1 MVGIPFDVELIN
13 GRGECGY
20 FTIREAGPE
29 DIDAVMDL
37 QQRIMDAL
45 PDKDLYQPYERE
57 EQLELLQN
65 ECAYIA
71 ECGGKV
77 AGFSVMLPPDSP
89 GNYGKYF
96 DYGPDQM
103 AKTASLDLTMVAP
116 EFRGYGLQRD
126 FNKLRIG
133 RALEMGATEF
143 LTTISPDNP
152 HSYRNF
158 LVLDFEIVDHR
169 KLYGGKDRYIL
180 RKVIDGEEDHSSR
193 SVGDSSEWAYE
204 HLEEGSVRL
213 LKYIGENVLSGEVRI
228 PDVVDGHPVTAL
240 GNRIFCECKQ
250 IESVVLPKTLNQ
262 LGDAAFAICNRLAEI
277 ELPGTVKEI
286 PADCFNECGFRHLT
300 ISGQICSIRRGAFVN
315 NRQLEQITLPAGLK
329 EIEMMTF
336 AGCCSLREICIPDGV
351 TKIGEG
357 AFSGCTNLE
366 AVRLPDSL
374 EEIGMMAFLAC
385 KSLGRVDIP
394 KNVKKIGEIA
404 FPDTTEVVRLS

>member
-1 MVGIPFDVELIN
+1 MIEIPFDVELIN
-13 GRGECGY
+13 GRGESGS
-20 FTIREAGPE
+20 FTIREAGPA
-29 DIDAVMDL
+29 DIDVVMDL
-37 QQRIMDAL
+37 QQRIIDAL

-57 EQLELLQN
+57 EQLELLRN

-71 ECGGKV
+71 ECRGKV

-96 DYGPDQM
+96 NYGPDQM
-103 AKTASLDLTMVAP
+103 AKTASLDLTIVAP

-133 RALEMGATEF
+133 RALELGATEF

-158 LVLDFEIVDHR
+158 LVLDFEIVDRR

-180 RKVIDGEEDHSSR
+180 RKVIDGSSDHTSG
-193 SVGDSSEWAYE
+193 SVGSSSEWEYE
-204 HLEEGSVRL
+204 YREDGSVRL
-213 LKYIGENVLSGEVRI
+213 LSYSGAHVLSGEVRI

-250 IESVVLPKTLNQ
+250 IESVVLPKTINQ

-277 ELPGTVKEI
+277 ELPDTVKEI
-286 PADCFNECGFRHLT
+286 PADCFNECGFRNLK
-300 ISGQICSIRRGAFVN
+300 ISGQIRSIRRGAFVN
-315 NRQLEQITLPAGLK
+315 NRQLEQLTLPTGLK

-336 AGCCSLREICIPDGV
+336 AGCCQLREVSIPDGV

-357 AFSGCTNLE
+357 AFSGCTNLVE
-366 AVRLPDSL
+366 VSFPDSL
-374 EEIGMMAFLAC
+374 EEIGIMAFLAC
-385 KSLGRVDIP
+385 KSLKRVVIP
-394 KNVKKIGEIA
+394 DNVKKIGEIS
-404 FPDTTEVVRLS
+404 FPDDAEIVRIS